1 VRRIS
6 GEGFFDLGGEFEGEG
21 VQTLRQIAN
30 VLQEIVIG
38 DEGRDS
44 GKEAGCRGDKG
55 FGDAGSDCAEAG
67 SAGGA
72 EAGKGVNDAPDG
84 AEEADERSDTCGGGE
99 PGHSFF
105 DAANFFGRGELHG
118 NSHSLEALQFLRQG
132 IARAGDLRL
141 EFAVAGGVHVR
152 KRRARGDEALRI
164 GDAFGGAEEPE
175 ELVALAADATEDAE
189 LLENERPGDQ
199 REKEKQQEDETSDP
213 AGLRKNVED
222 VADEDGGEQKNGV
235 SPSGKR
241 NFYRQSQRNTRVEH
255 GQKNI
260 DAGSVGRVRR
270 W

>member
-1 VRRIS
+1 
-6 GEGFFDLGGEFEGEG
+6 
-21 VQTLRQIAN
+21 
-30 VLQEIVIG
+30 
-38 DEGRDS
+38 
-44 GKEAGCRGDKG
+44 
-55 FGDAGSDCAEAG
+55 
-67 SAGGA
+67 
-72 EAGKGVNDAPDG
+72 
-84 AEEADERSDTCGGGE
+84 
-99 PGHSFF
+99 
-105 DAANFFGRGELHG
+105 
-118 NSHSLEALQFLRQG
+118 
-132 IARAGDLRL
+132 
-141 EFAVAGGVHVR
+141 
-152 KRRARGDEALRI
+152 LRI

-235 SPSGKR
+235 SPSGKP
-241 NFYRQSQRNTRVEH
+241 NFYRQSQRNIRVEH